1 MRAGIILQAMTSGE
15 NAPLVSIASDL
26 SRAEAEVLRG
36 LLEANGIPAML
47 SQEAAGSIYSVG
59 VGAFGQVELLVT
71 SDRVAEA
78 RKVLEE
84 YRAGQE

>member
-1 MRAGIILQAMTSGE
+1 MTSGE
-15 NAPLVSIASDL
+15 KAPLVSIASDL
-26 SRAEAEVLRG
+26 SRGEAEILRG

-47 SQEAAGSIYSVG
+47 SQEAAGSVFSVD

>member
-1 MRAGIILQAMTSGE
+1 
-15 NAPLVSIASDL
+15 LVSIASDL
-26 SRAEAEVLRG
+26 SRGEAEILRG

-47 SQEAAGSIYSVG
+47 SQEAAGSVFSVD